1 MPDGDHRD
9 GGRIGVRLE
18 RLAVVQTVGSILMMA
33 FIAFLVLWNLP
44 AGRPR
49 QDLSPVVN
57 PVVQALGMEQYWQ
70 LFAPDPRHQTLELA
84 AIISFADGRT
94 KVVAPPHNGLFVSPY
109 RNYRWQKLV
118 ENLCFDS
125 NEGLLKSAAWWLARQ
140 AGPGVRTVALTCTTQ
155 LVEPPGSTGP
165 RPLPQ
170 VRYPYLL
177 VVRP

>member
-1 MPDGDHRD
+1 MPDGNHCG

-18 RLAVVQTVGSILMMA
+18 RLAVVQTAGSFLMIA

-70 LFAPDPRHQTLELA
+70 LFAPNPRDQTLELG

-94 KVVAPPHNGLFVSPY
+94 KVVAPPHNGIFLSPY

-118 ENLCFDS
+118 ENLCFGTDKV
-125 NEGLLKSAAWWLARQ
+125 LLESASLWFAHQ
-140 AGPGVRTVALTCTTQ
+140 EGPGVRTVALTCTTQ
-155 LVEPPGSTGP
+155 SVQPPGSTGP

-170 VRYPYLL
+170 VQDRYFL
-177 VVRP
+177 VVPP